1 MFEIFYV
8 VRQSCCLKKHVYI
21 SRDLSPL
28 SRGCWHHFP
37 PPPPTNRRRA
47 CYGDVYSVVTAT
59 AHVISRR
66 SVARRV
72 TVDVRG
78 ARDSNCVSRHAVT
91 TCYSPR
97 VDSSTIRTVSDFDE
111 TRNGR
116 LIVGARREFQ
126 FDHSKRPGK
135 SDARECEPDKYECVS
150 CVIDVCFL
158 LRRDVVTSFIA
169 CKLFRGTY
177 MYVYGRV

>member
-1 MFEIFYV
+1 MLFEKTCIHFS
-8 VRQSCCLKKHVYI
+8 RSIPSLARLLAPLPSAPSHQPATCLLWRCLQRSHGNGSCDQSTK
-21 SRDLSPL
+21 
-28 SRGCWHHFP
+28 
-37 PPPPTNRRRA
+37 RRA
-47 CYGDVYSVVTAT
+47 PGNSGCSWSARLELRF
-59 AHVISRR
+59 ASRR
-66 SVARRV
+66 
-72 TVDVRG
+72 D
-78 ARDSNCVSRHAVT
+78 DLLL
-91 TCYSPR
+91 PR
-97 VDSSTIRTVSDFDE
+97 VDSSTIIRTVSDFNE